1 MAKGKTRAKSKR
13 RPAPNR
19 RKSASLP
26 KFAIKPS
33 TIAIYVLV
41 FVNSVLIFS
50 SAHKLFQKAVDVSIE
65 AEEQPLK
72 IEVLNGCG
80 ESNIAANFSN
90 TLMYKDYQ
98 VISQGNADHWNYEYS
113 ILIDLG
119 SGNERAIE
127 RFRKEL
133 GLRPNDVVRIDEKSE
148 ADVRLI
154 IGKDYQSLKVYNTLQ

>member
-1 MAKGKTRAKSKR
+1 MAKGKTRAKSQR
-13 RPAPNR
+13 RAASSR
-19 RKSASLP
+19 RKSAPST

-65 AEEQPLK
+65 AEEEPLT
-72 IEVLNGCG
+72 IEVQNGCG
-80 ESNIAANFSN
+80 VNNIAAKISN
-90 TLMYKDYQ
+90 NLMYMDYQ
-98 VISQGNADHWNYEYS
+98 VVSQGNADHWNYEHT

-119 SGNERAIE
+119 SGKENSIE
-127 RFRKEL
+127 RFRKDL
-133 GLRPNDVVRIDEKSE
+133 GIQKEDVYLLTEDSD

-154 IGKDYQSLKVYNTLQ
+154 IGKDYQSLKVYNTLP